1 MTTASLLIGNVHRPG
16 LLGSHHVK
24 GRQLREKKIRLGHPG
39 RCPVVPTLTTVIAD
53 DSGSLSGPTGN
64 DPVSNRYAEARRAVD
79 AIGRHCH
86 CGQCLVAVVHFD
98 TPTQGCIEPTP
109 LTRTGRHR
117 IASGLGIPR
126 DAAGTSNL
134 GPALTKAE
142 ELTTNRSDY
151 QNVLIILTDWALFDP
166 NLPDLYARIASF
178 PGTVFAV
185 GLRNPVPEA
194 VAGPK
199 VKSVSITPESPQGSL
214 ARAMFEGLT
223 TYRQGRATAPI
234 EPG

>member
-1 MTTASLLIGNVHRPG
+1 MTPTSLLVGSLHRSG

-24 GRQLREKKIRLGHPG
+24 GRPLLEPKIRLGHPG
-39 RCPVVPTLTTVIAD
+39 RCPAVPTLTTIVAD

-79 AIGRHCH
+79 VIGRHCH
-86 CGQCLVAVVHFD
+86 CGQCLIAVVHFD
-98 TPTQGCIEPTP
+98 APTVGCVEPTS
-109 LTRTGRHR
+109 LTRAGRQR

-126 DAAGTSNL
+126 DAAGTSHL
-134 GPALTKAE
+134 GPSLVKAE
-142 ELTTNRSDY
+142 ELATSY
-151 QNVLIILTDWALFDP
+151 PSHQKVLIILTDWALFDSD
-166 NLPDLYARIASF
+166 LPDLYARIASF
-178 PGTVFAV
+178 PGAVFAV
-185 GLRNPVPEA
+185 GLRNPVPET

-214 ARAMFEGLT
+214 ARAMFDGLT
-223 TYRQGRATAPI
+223 TYRQGRATAPN